1 MQAPHAA
8 HPRGPLLAHH
18 PCPPGLPQLE
28 GQRGDAGRGG
38 QLFHAVPAA
47 DGRYRPAPSPWGPL
61 LSSLPQ
67 NEGKE
72 LITEPL
78 QGLSQTRAACLC
90 VALGP
95 GSAATFQPARSQWV
109 LASAPPFFL
118 VPTSLG
124 VQAQGPGRSRRLP
137 ASPAE
142 HGCSACCRLC
152 VLPPFLVEEGDI
164 SSTPWDFRQ
173 RGFSTSSPQALQ
185 AAWIAVNTALVLL
198 ANSPGARWFP
208 LSLRPNRAKALLT
221 LGPGL
226 AGQCGVEGL
235 DRASCFQESLPVGV
249 KCEP

>member
-1 MQAPHAA
+1 MLQVWHLARPDPWATGWFWMLRAQGDGGGCRWLRAGSVQAPHAA

-137 ASPAE
+137 ASLRAASFP
-142 HGCSACCRLC
+142 SR
-152 VLPPFLVEEGDI
+152 
-164 SSTPWDFRQ
+164 
-173 RGFSTSSPQALQ
+173 RG
-185 AAWIAVNTALVLL
+185 
-198 ANSPGARWFP
+198 
-208 LSLRPNRAKALLT
+208 
-221 LGPGL
+221 
-226 AGQCGVEGL
+226 
-235 DRASCFQESLPVGV
+235 
-249 KCEP
+249 